1 MRRNALPIADSELL
15 HLIANGVVL
24 QIINTIKKANAMLNF
39 FISMIELTLVIRF
52 QLLIIQRQK
61 KNRILV
67 WNAVFEK
74 SLLKRIRKTA
84 SGKCTYAPIKLLS

>member
-39 FISMIELTLVIRF
+39 FISMIELTLVIGF

-61 KNRILV
+61 K
-67 WNAVFEK
+67 
-74 SLLKRIRKTA
+74 TA
-84 SGKCTYAPIKLLS
+84 SWFGMRFLKKVC